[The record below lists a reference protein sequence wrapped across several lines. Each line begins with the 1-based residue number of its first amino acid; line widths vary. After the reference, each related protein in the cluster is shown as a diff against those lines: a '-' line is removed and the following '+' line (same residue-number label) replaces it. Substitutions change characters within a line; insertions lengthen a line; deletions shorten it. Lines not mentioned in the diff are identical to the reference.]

1 MHETESQNITLEQ
14 VLMSKEQRAQLQAE
28 LRDRHDAAVI
38 SITINMPGSV
48 KYTDDTVNLLYYA
61 LDEIRRRVRE
71 KGYSFCEERVLHL
84 PTGPAAVLAT
94 RGDAGEIKA
103 SGMAVE
109 QATKFGR
116 MLDIDVFD
124 SLGKQVSRSSAAAR
138 HCFVCSGS
146 AVECMRKQAHSQQEI
161 QAAVKNLLIEYKAA
175 STEPWPLPVKQIGDA
190 ALEAMLMEVA
200 CTPSPGLVDR
210 VNSGAH
216 RDMDFFTF
224 IQSSS
229 AINTGLYRCALA
241 GWRHE
246 GAPADLLVLLRRI
259 GSDAERSMMQA
270 TGGVN
275 TQKGLIFLLG
285 IVAAA
290 TALTWKRQSGDF
302 DNVTVLRTAAKI
314 CHGIVEREMVCLKHK
329 HPGRK
334 LTAGERLYLV
344 HGVTGIRG
352 EIESGLTMVSDIGL
366 PLLQK
371 ALNAGL
377 SINDALVHTLMGL
390 MTAAE
395 DTTILN
401 RHDPATLSEV
411 QETAGSILTDG
422 GMLTDRG
429 RERILDL
436 DVLYSNHRNISPGGS
451 ADLLAVTYFLYKM
464 KQGVEWS
471 GINS

>member
-1 MHETESQNITLEQ
+1 
-14 VLMSKEQRAQLQAE
+14 
-28 LRDRHDAAVI
+28 
-38 SITINMPGSV
+38 
-48 KYTDDTVNLLYYA
+48 
-61 LDEIRRRVRE
+61 
-71 KGYSFCEERVLHL
+71 
-84 PTGPAAVLAT
+84 
-94 RGDAGEIKA
+94 
-103 SGMAVE
+103 
-109 QATKFGR
+109 
-116 MLDIDVFD
+116 
-124 SLGKQVSRSSAAAR
+124 
-138 HCFVCSGS
+138 
-146 AVECMRKQAHSQQEI
+146 
-161 QAAVKNLLIEYKAA
+161 
-175 STEPWPLPVKQIGDA
+175 
-190 ALEAMLMEVA
+190 
-200 CTPSPGLVDR
+200 
-210 VNSGAH
+210 
-216 RDMDFFTF
+216 
-224 IQSSS
+224 
-229 AINTGLYRCALA
+229 
-241 GWRHE
+241 
-246 GAPADLLVLLRRI
+246 
-259 GSDAERSMMQA
+259 MQA